1 MKPSILNGSYSF
13 DSYRQTGR
21 RFKAKP
27 TSALPVG
34 ETWLAALQLSDW
46 WLWLAAWPLCQAL
59 CHVEA
64 PHLPGLA
71 VVGLVAVAGSLAF
84 VPGTLPRGS
93 TPSPRHAAAAPN
105 METENGWGSLPT
117 LEILAKGCDIRL
129 DCDTREKQFAWAKAY
144 YRKYNKETDGKD
156 PKYSQPSTGA
166 GVYRKLASMEIT
178 TPRRALST
186 PSKEIGELTD
196 SVARVSLKKFEACW
210 LQCLKKSAD
219 AVTG

>member
-1 MKPSILNGSYSF
+1 MLPTYLTFRDCYLNLNLSCNQHPLA
-13 DSYRQTGR
+13 R
-21 RFKAKP
+21 P
-27 TSALPVG
+27 
-34 ETWLAALQLSDW
+34 LAAEHDERHSGSM
-46 WLWLAAWPLCQAL
+46 AG
-59 CHVEA
+59 
-64 PHLPGLA
+64 PGWRKMA
-71 VVGLVAVAGSLAF
+71 CGE
-84 VPGTLPRGS
+84 RMM
-93 TPSPRHAAAAPN
+93 HAAAAPN